1 MNLRLHRRL
10 LAKLMFAMMLF
21 TQGVTAWS
29 GCDWIE
35 GSPDRA
41 VLAAAEVAPCH
52 DSGFGAA
59 CLAHCLSDRQTVQ
72 KVTAGIPAMPS
83 TPVLRV
89 AFTFDSAPAVGAR
102 QVSDRA
108 FSTGPPRRILH
119 QSLQI

>member
-1 MNLRLHRRL
+1 MDLRLHRRL
-10 LAKLMFAMMLF
+10 IARLVLAMMLF
-21 TQGVTAWS
+21 TQVVTAWS

-72 KVTAGIPAMPS
+72 KSTADIPAMPS
-83 TPVLRV
+83 SPVLTV
-89 AFTFDSAPAVGAR
+89 AFTFDPAPAVGAR

-108 FSTGPPRRILH
+108 LGTGPPRRILL
-119 QSLQI
+119 QSFQI